1 MELFELKEAIEET
14 EADKRSWERKVQRCR
29 EELEPKAV
37 DTTKEKITGGGA
49 GRTIEDVMDSLIKA
63 ERMEQRCKNMLD
75 DYYQEVR
82 EKEKIY
88 QKYNDRDKQIYVDKK
103 LYKLNNAKMEIKY
116 GLGKRAINKICKK
129 IEKNKQSSP

>member
-37 DTTKEKITGGGA
+37 DITKEKVAGGGA
-49 GRTIEDVMDSLIKA
+49 GRTIEDVMNTLINA
-63 ERMEQRCKNMLD
+63 ERMAQRCKNILD

-82 EKEKIY
+82 EKEEVY

-103 LYKLNNAKMEIKY
+103 LYKLNNAQMEVKY
-116 GLGKRAINKICKK
+116 GIERSVMNKICKK
-129 IEKNKQSSP
+129 IEKNR

>member
-37 DTTKEKITGGGA
+37 DITKEKVAGGGA
-49 GRTIEDVMDSLIKA
+49 GRTIKDVMNTLINA
-63 ERMEQRCKNMLD
+63 ERMAQRCKNILD

-82 EKEKIY
+82 EKEEVY

-103 LYKLNNAKMEIKY
+103 LYKLNNAQMEVKY
-116 GLGKRAINKICKK
+116 GIERSVMNKICKK
-129 IEKNKQSSP
+129 IEKNR

>member
-14 EADKRSWERKVQRCR
+14 EADKRSWERKIQRCR

-37 DTTKEKITGGGA
+37 DITKEKVAGGGA
-49 GRTIEDVMDSLIKA
+49 GRTIEDVMNTLINA
-63 ERMEQRCKNMLD
+63 ERMAQRCINELEE
-75 DYYQEVR
+75 YYQEVR
-82 EKEKIY
+82 EKEEIY

-116 GLGKRAINKICKK
+116 GLDRSVMNKICKK
-129 IEKNKQSSP
+129 IEKNR